1 MIGYLFY
8 NCLLLNI
15 GDLGLILI
23 YCIETITKT
32 ITKTITVLYQLTN
45 NLKQIY
51 WIIINY

>member
-32 ITKTITVLYQLTN
+32 ITVLYQLTN

-51 WIIINY
+51 

>member
-32 ITKTITVLYQLTN
+32 ITVLYQLTN